1 MTSMTAEQ
9 EIAQKALDRDAN
21 AANLAANL
29 AAQAAAKAADEAH
42 QLATAKINQRAA
54 AVTIARDMLNANA
67 ASKAVEERE
76 VTAADI
82 TAYAATLYAYVL
94 GDDA

>member
-1 MTSMTAEQ
+1 MTAEQ

-21 AANLAANL
+21 AANLATNV
-29 AAQAAAKAADEAH
+29 AAQAAAKAADDAA
-42 QLATAKINQRAA
+42 QLASSKVSQRAN
-54 AVTIARDMLNANA
+54 AVSIARDMLNANA